1 MYVLTIVNDW
11 EARFETKVFPD
22 DVNVLEI
29 LRDVTTET
37 VDAIRG
43 LCRADT
49 DIDVYEHIEGRL
61 DSMYP
66 EYVHESLDGLDRPL
80 AVDYFTL
87 MTMIH
92 DAPEEIDGAL
102 EALELDVD
110 RGFLKILQ
118 QDENT
123 FIEKSADFQTML
135 CNGFISWSIS
145 NDIHAKYE
153 VYFMTLRDKDAFAG
167 PRVNIKL
174 EHKDTYDTLD

>member
-22 DVNVLEI
+22 DIDVPNI
-29 LRDVTTET
+29 LRNITTEA

-61 DSMYP
+61 DDMYP
-66 EYVHESLDGLDRPL
+66 EYEHEPIDRPL

-92 DAPEEIDGAL
+92 EAPEEIDGAL
-102 EALELDVD
+102 EALELDAG
-110 RGFLKILQ
+110 RGRLKILQ

-123 FIEKSADFQTML
+123 FIEKNADFQTML
-135 CNGFISWSIS
+135 CNGFIAWSIS
-145 NDIHAKYE
+145 NDIHATYE
-153 VYFMTLRDKDAFAG
+153 VYFETLRDKDAFAG
-167 PRVNIKL
+167 SRVNIKL
-174 EHKDTYDTLD
+174 EYKDTYDTLD

>member
-11 EARFETKVFPD
+11 GARFETKVFPD
-22 DVNVLEI
+22 DINVPDI
-29 LRDVTTET
+29 LHDITTEA

-49 DIDVYEHIEGRL
+49 DIDVYEYVEGRL
-61 DSMYP
+61 NDMYP
-66 EYVHESLDGLDRPL
+66 EYVHEPLDGLDRPL

-135 CNGFISWSIS
+135 CNGFIAWSIS

-153 VYFMTLRDKDAFAG
+153 VYFETLRDKDAFAG

-174 EHKDTYDTLD
+174 EHKDNYDTLD